1 MGPSTKDLRTF
12 THHVLIPPA
21 YHYVSLVAGNVAT
34 VTILEGMVTQ
44 RIVTIGAQPNV
55 SGPGILLTI
64 VVTIASWA
72 PLFEELLSFFVS
84 YWEVA
89 TS

>member
-1 MGPSTKDLRTF
+1 MRCADLVHGPDLAPNLENLPRDRSTEDLRTF

-44 RIVTIGAQPNV
+44 
-55 SGPGILLTI
+55 
-64 VVTIASWA
+64 
-72 PLFEELLSFFVS
+72 
-84 YWEVA
+84 
-89 TS
+89 